1 MKMMLEN
8 IKIALRS
15 IRTNLL
21 RTILTIFIIA
31 IGISALV
38 GIQTAIQAI
47 EKSISSNFTSMGA
60 NTFSIQKKSTN
71 VRVNKKGN
79 RPKSYEEISFDQA
92 KRFKEEFIATV
103 SISTYASWNGVVKYQ
118 SKKSN
123 PNINIMGVDE
133 NYIFTAGFEIETGRN
148 LNNDE
153 AFQGRHVALIGQEL
167 KKDFFK
173 DSDPI
178 GELITIG
185 SSKYKVIGV
194 LAKKGSSMSFG
205 GDKTCLIPI
214 TNARQYFGYANQ
226 SFTLSCLANETQQ
239 LDPLIGEATAKMRKI
254 RGLKPIEEEDFRIVR
269 SDNLA
274 EMLIENIRY
283 VTIAATLIGT
293 ITLIG
298 SAIGLMNIM
307 LVSVTERTKEIG
319 VRKAL
324 GATAKL
330 IRVQFLME
338 AVVICQLGGIAGI
351 ILGIVIGNV
360 TSLITKGGFVIPWL
374 WIFSGLVLCIVVG
387 LISGLYPA
395 AKAAK
400 LDPIEALRYE

>member
-167 KKDFFK
+167 KKDFFR

-194 LAKKGSSMSFG
+194 LAKKR
-205 GDKTCLIPI
+205 L
-214 TNARQYFGYANQ
+214 
-226 SFTLSCLANETQQ
+226 
-239 LDPLIGEATAKMRKI
+239 
-254 RGLKPIEEEDFRIVR
+254 
-269 SDNLA
+269 
-274 EMLIENIRY
+274 
-283 VTIAATLIGT
+283 
-293 ITLIG
+293 
-298 SAIGLMNIM
+298 
-307 LVSVTERTKEIG
+307 
-319 VRKAL
+319 
-324 GATAKL
+324 
-330 IRVQFLME
+330 
-338 AVVICQLGGIAGI
+338 
-351 ILGIVIGNV
+351 
-360 TSLITKGGFVIPWL
+360 
-374 WIFSGLVLCIVVG
+374 
-387 LISGLYPA
+387 
-395 AKAAK
+395 
-400 LDPIEALRYE
+400 

>member
-1 MKMMLEN
+1 
-8 IKIALRS
+8 
-15 IRTNLL
+15 
-21 RTILTIFIIA
+21 
-31 IGISALV
+31 
-38 GIQTAIQAI
+38 
-47 EKSISSNFTSMGA
+47 MG
-60 NTFSIQKKSTN
+60 
-71 VRVNKKGN
+71 
-79 RPKSYEEISFDQA
+79 
-92 KRFKEEFIATV
+92 
-103 SISTYASWNGVVKYQ
+103 SWQ
-118 SKKSN
+118 
-123 PNINIMGVDE
+123 
-133 NYIFTAGFEIETGRN
+133 
-148 LNNDE
+148 
-153 AFQGRHVALIGQEL
+153 
-167 KKDFFK
+167 
-173 DSDPI
+173 
-178 GELITIG
+178 
-185 SSKYKVIGV
+185 
-194 LAKKGSSMSFG
+194 KKGSSMSFG

-324 GATAKL
+324 GATAQL

-360 TSLITKGGFVIPWL
+360 TSLITRGGFVIPWL
-374 WIFSGLVLCIVVG
+374 WIFSGVVLCIVVG